1 MINKFIGIG
10 HLTRDPESKS
20 FTNSTKCSFSIAINS
35 KKDEVIFLD
44 IEAWNKVAENCQT
57 YIRKGS
63 CVYVEGKV
71 KLNKWEDKNG
81 NPRQKFFIS
90 ADVVRFLPNSKR
102 QNDEVKVEKAPAKP
116 NIESIVDDDEMPF

>member
-20 FTNSTKCSFSIAINS
+20 FTNSIKCSFSIAINS

-44 IEAWNKVAENCQT
+44 IETWNKVAENCQE

-90 ADVVRFLPNSKR
+90 ADVVRFLPNSKK
-102 QNDEVKVEKAPAKP
+102 QNNEPIVEKVPSKP
-116 NIESIVDDDEMPF
+116 NIESIVNDDEMPF